1 MTSRTLAAIA
11 MAIAIVFVADE
22 SGRAAH
28 PGLNGQIA
36 FVRQVEGS
44 SPSGVPLASHA
55 IYSIAPGGM
64 KPTLLI
70 DAPGFEPTWSPD
82 GARLAFWRDV
92 DPATEFAVEE
102 FELFVAEADGTGV
115 RQLTSNSE
123 LDRSPAWSPDGSR
136 IAFVRNSSVW
146 IMKSDGGGE
155 RLVSRKGLSVAW
167 SPDGRWL
174 ALTRGDRSIWLV
186 RPDGTDRHRIAQ
198 SGHYGDKFGWGEPV
212 EWTPDGR
219 IAFVAHRLGL
229 ATMTRDGRQRRDVAK
244 RFDGYQ
250 PAWSPDGRWVAVKS
264 WDRDGLDLLA
274 ADGSRRRVLTRSAD
288 PVHDSDPDWQPVC
301 TMRGKTGRDE
311 ITGTPRADMIC
322 GRVGDDRIDGRG
334 GLDRLFGGPGN
345 DVLLA
350 VDGGF
355 DVVGCGIGNDSVVA
369 DRRDLVGVDCE
380 RIRRR

>member
-1 MTSRTLAAIA
+1 MTARTLVALA
-11 MAIAIVFVADE
+11 MATTIAFVAGE
-22 SGRAAH
+22 SARAAY
-28 PGLNGQIA
+28 PGLNGQIV
-36 FVRQVEGS
+36 FVRQVEGP

-55 IYSIAPGGM
+55 IYSIVPGGT

-70 DAPGFEPTWSPD
+70 DAPGFEPAWSPD

-102 FELFVAEADGTGV
+102 FELLVAEADGTGV
-115 RQLTSNSE
+115 RQLTFNSE

-146 IMKSDGGGE
+146 VMSSGGGGE

-219 IAFVAHRLGL
+219 IAFVAHRVGL

-250 PAWSPDGRWVAVKS
+250 PAWSPTGRWVAVKS

-274 ADGSRRRVLTRSAD
+274 ADGSRRRVLTSSAD
-288 PVHDSDPDWQPVC
+288 PVHDSHPDWQPIC
-301 TMRGKTGRDE
+301 TMRGEVGRDE
-311 ITGTPRADMIC
+311 ILGTPRADLIC
-322 GRVGDDRIDGRG
+322 GCGGDDRIEGG
-334 GLDRLFGGPGN
+334 NGLDRLFGGAGS
-345 DVLLA
+345 DVLRV
-350 VDGGF
+350 VDGRF
-355 DVVGCGIGNDSVVA
+355 DVVGCGPGVETVLA
-369 DRRDLVGVDCE
+369 DRGDLVGIDCE
-380 RIRRR
+380 RVRRR